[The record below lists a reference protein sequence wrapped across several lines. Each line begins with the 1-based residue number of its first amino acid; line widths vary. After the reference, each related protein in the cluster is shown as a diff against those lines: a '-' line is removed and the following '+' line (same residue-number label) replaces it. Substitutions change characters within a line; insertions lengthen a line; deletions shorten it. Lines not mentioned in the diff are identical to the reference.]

1 MSLPA
6 AILPLTVLGPVQWYS
21 KLLLHDEISIDL
33 AEHYV
38 KQTWRNR
45 LRIDGA
51 NGSQDLSI
59 PVQLPFHKTPMTEVR
74 IDSHTRWH
82 QQHWRAIVS
91 AYGKSP
97 YFEFY
102 ADYFEPFY
110 TKPHPD
116 LLIDFSLPLLDLS
129 LKLLKL
135 ERPYTLTRT
144 FDKADNKAD
153 YRSVISPKKQA
164 ELDAAFSPVQYAQVF
179 GDRFPFRS
187 NFSVLDL
194 LCCCGPAAGEVI
206 QKSTVFPQ
214 L

>member
-1 MSLPA
+1 VTTSA

-21 KLLLHDEISIDL
+21 KLLLHDDISIDL

-45 LRIDGA
+45 MRIDGA

-59 PVQLPFHKTPMTEVR
+59 PVHLPMHKTPMAEVR
-74 IDSHTRWH
+74 IDRHTHWQ

-102 ADYFEPFY
+102 ADYFEPIY
-110 TKPHPD
+110 SKPHPD

-129 LKLLKL
+129 LKLLKW
-135 ERPYTLTRT
+135 EKRYTLLRA
-144 FDKADNKAD
+144 FDTA
-153 YRSVISPKKQA
+153 
-164 ELDAAFSPVQYAQVF
+164 
-179 GDRFPFRS
+179 
-187 NFSVLDL
+187 
-194 LCCCGPAAGEVI
+194 
-206 QKSTVFPQ
+206 
-214 L
+214 